1 MFLSLRLNVKQKALQ
16 LPFLLCLRVTQKAL
30 QLSFF
35 SSLFF
40 LLQCFWRD
48 CQKCFACVPS
58 FVAVDPCD
66 QYLMS
71 FLDTLANTLS
81 RETFAGRNFGDFGEF
96 WTYLEKFDPPQKNIF
111 LKKSLM
117 FIRNQLQMP
126 TWWKLK
132 QLIVAWICLKIIK
145 FYQLIIHKSYIFA
158 KNIVTNHSREFIFE
172 ILRIS
177 SLVKPSPRESFF
189 P

>member
-1 MFLSLRLNVKQKALQ
+1 MQNYSFKLRNVKFCKVYFLSLRLHVKQKALQ

-96 WTYLEKFDPPQKNIF
+96 WTYLEKFDPPKIFFFKNRECLYEMNF
-111 LKKSLM
+111 KCQLDENWNSL
-117 FIRNQLQMP
+117 L
-126 TWWKLK
+126 
-132 QLIVAWICLKIIK
+132 
-145 FYQLIIHKSYIFA
+145 
-158 KNIVTNHSREFIFE
+158 
-172 ILRIS
+172 
-177 SLVKPSPRESFF
+177 
-189 P
+189 